1 MVHTDP
7 TCGPIKTFSW
17 CCSHG
22 LFSYA
27 ELPFGLRS
35 AVEKL
40 MDLQNCCCGYFFSQF
55 VHCLHW
61 QGLYPAHA
69 FGSPPLWKILW
80 IFNVCIGKAF
90 IQCMHWFSTKSFYRR
105 VHIQKAFLQCGKA
118 YESSRRW
125 FWFNIC
131 HKFFNVCAIRAL
143 TQQML
148 SWAFKLFSL

>member
-1 MVHTDP
+1 MDFFLMRSYLLGFAP
-7 TCGPIKTFSW
+7 LWKSLWIFKTVV
-17 CCSHG
+17 
-22 LFSYA
+22 
-27 ELPFGLRS
+27 
-35 AVEKL
+35 AVK
-40 MDLQNCCCGYFFSQF
+40 FFSSQY

-148 SWAFKLFSL
+148 SWAFKLFSLKKKHFSTYFTCRRPISSV